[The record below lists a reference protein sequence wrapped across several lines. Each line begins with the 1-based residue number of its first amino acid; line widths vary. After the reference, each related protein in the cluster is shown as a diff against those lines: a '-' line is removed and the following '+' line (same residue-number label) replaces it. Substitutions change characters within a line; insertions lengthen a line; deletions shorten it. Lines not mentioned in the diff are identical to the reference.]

1 MTRFSGS
8 QSFQELTIF
17 AMVHSF
23 LEHALTMLATMRNR
37 MNRQSQKSDRTVFA
51 DVDNIAPFL
60 FTCNKKLPSL
70 EDIFLLTRCACESN
84 EKARLPPSRKTR
96 FALKFNSL

>member
-1 MTRFSGS
+1 LSQRPTMTRFSGS

-51 DVDNIAPFL
+51 DAVNIAPFL

-70 EDIFLLTRCACESN
+70 GDIFLLTRCAYE
-84 EKARLPPSRKTR
+84 
-96 FALKFNSL
+96 